1 MELIQY
7 QPIGVIRSPFL
18 AEEGMPI
25 QSIVAEDVVGTVEL
39 DTAYAPGLQDVAEF
53 SHLFLL
59 CHLHRATG
67 RALVVTPFLDEQ
79 AHGVFATRSPKRP
92 NPISLSIVRLLR
104 IEGTTLHVVGLD
116 LIDGTP
122 VLDIKPYV
130 PRFDVRITDAIGWYA
145 AQLHKLAHV
154 RADGRFAKEKGEPG
168 SSPLH

>member
-1 MELIQY
+1 MDAIHY
-7 QPIGVIRSPFL
+7 TPIGVIRSPFR
-18 AEEGMPI
+18 EEQGMPI

-39 DTAYAPGLQDVAEF
+39 ESAYAPGLQDVEGF

-79 AHGVFATRSPKRP
+79 PHGVFATRSPKRP
-92 NPISLSIVRLLR
+92 NPISLSIVRLLQ
-104 IEGTTLHVVGLD
+104 IEGCTLHVAGLD

-130 PRFDVRITDAIGWYA
+130 PRFDVRTTDAIGWYA

-154 RADGRFAKEKGEPG
+154 RSDDRFQQP
-168 SSPLH
+168 